1 EWKLV
6 TKSMT
11 ALALAKLGKDPAAVR
26 AIAESALE
34 PSARAFDTEAWVAD
48 ALGELA
54 CVSGHAGWLGHVG
67 LILSAERFLG
77 SRTHD
82 AIADAIEIRID
93 EECLVETYPGET
105 YIPDNAVLAAALA
118 LHERATGAP
127 ERA

>member
-34 PSARAFDTEAWVAD
+34 PSARAFDTEAWGAD

-82 AIADAIEIRID
+82 AMDDAIADAIEIRID
-93 EECLVETYPGET
+93 EEGLVETYPGET

-118 LHERATGAP
+118 LHE
-127 ERA
+127 